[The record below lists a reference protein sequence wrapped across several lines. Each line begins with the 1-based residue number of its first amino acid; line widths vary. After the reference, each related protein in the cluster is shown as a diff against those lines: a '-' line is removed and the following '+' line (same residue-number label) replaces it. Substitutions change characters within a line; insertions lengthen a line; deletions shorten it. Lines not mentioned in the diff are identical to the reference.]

1 MDIFDDIKKNV
12 EKMII
17 RYTVANG
24 AITTTENKKQM
35 AGVTIDK
42 AANTTSQSVEG
53 VSGRLAS
60 SFQGKWAG
68 DVKQKLEAYH
78 KKMHDF

>member
-17 RYTVANG
+17 SYTVANS

-42 AANTTSQSVEG
+42 AANTTSQSVDG
-53 VSGRLAS
+53 VSERLAS
-60 SFQGKWAG
+60 SFQGKWAE
-68 DVKQKLEAYH
+68 DVKQRLEAYH